1 MKKTWIGKLTVL
13 ALTATL
19 FAGCGSNKDD
29 NKVASST
36 PTTEASKPVATEQAS
51 TPAATEPPRKLDGKL
66 TVYIGF
72 QEDHA
77 IKAIELFTKETGI
90 KAEMIRLSAGE
101 ILAKVRA
108 EKDNPQAGVWYGGP
122 ADTFVQAASEGLLEP
137 YVSPAS
143 SVIDAKYKDPNGNWT
158 GIYVGA
164 VGIASN
170 KEFLQ
175 KKGIEAPDSWADLLD
190 PKLKGEI
197 VMASPASSGTA
208 YTTIYSILKTHGDE
222 EKGFEYLKKLHTQI
236 QQYTTSG
243 SAPGRMV
250 GMGEAGVGILFAH
263 DIIKYQVEG
272 FDNLVLTFP
281 EEGTGYETGAVAI
294 IKNSKDQ
301 ELAQAFIDWSLG
313 VSAQELG
320 KTVGSFQ
327 NLTNPNAVG
336 PEQGVDLSKLKL
348 IDYNVADA
356 GAQRQRLIDKWSSEV
371 NK

>member
-1 MKKTWIGKLTVL
+1 MRKSWIGKMAVL

-19 FAGCGSNKDD
+19 FVGCGSNAAV
-29 NKVASST
+29 NEPVQSAAAN
-36 PTTEASKPVATEQAS
+36 EAKE
-51 TPAATEPPRKLDGKL
+51 PAAEQPRKLDGTL

-77 IKAIELFTKETGI
+77 VKAIELFTKETGI
-90 KAEMIRLSAGE
+90 KAEMIRMSAGE
-101 ILAKVRA
+101 ILAKIRA
-108 EKDNPQAGVWYGGP
+108 EKDNPQASVWYGGP
-122 ADTFVQAASEGLLEP
+122 ADTFVQAADEQLLEA

-143 SVIDAKYKDPNGNWT
+143 DVIDAKYKDPNGYWT

-164 VGIASN
+164 IGIASN
-170 KEFLQ
+170 KEFLAKQ
-175 KKGIEAPDSWADLLD
+175 GLEAPDSWEDLLD

-208 YTTIYSILKTHGDE
+208 YTTIYSILKVQGDE
-222 EKGFEYLKKLHTQI
+222 EKGFDYLKKLHPQI

-250 GMGEAGVGILFAH
+250 GMGEAGVGILFSH
-263 DIIKYQVEG
+263 DIIKYQEEG
-272 FDNLVLTFP
+272 YDNLVLTFP
-281 EEGTGYETGAVAI
+281 QDGTGYETGSVGI
-294 IKNSKDQ
+294 IKNSKNQ
-301 ELAQAFIDWSLG
+301 ELAQAFVDWALG
-313 VSAQELG
+313 KSAQELG

-336 PEQGVDLSKLKL
+336 PEQAVDLAKINL
-348 IDYNVADA
+348 IDYNVVEA
-356 GAQRQRLIDKWSSEV
+356 GGQRQRLIDKWSAEV